1 MVIKLLQKKD
11 RDKRF
16 IKNWRPISLLNIDTK
31 ILLKVFAAT
40 VKRILLSIISLDHNF
55 LQCVLRNFGFDDNFI
70 TWIKMI
76 LNDQQSCVINGGFA
90 TQYFTLKKG
99 AHQVDSRSTYLFYFC
114 FGSSLD
120 FNKE

>member
-31 ILLKVFAAT
+31 ILSKVFAAT
-40 VKRILLSIISLDHNF
+40 VKHILLSIISLDHNF
-55 LQCVLRNFGFDDNFI
+55 LLCVLRNFGFDDNFI

-90 TQYFTLKKG
+90 T
-99 AHQVDSRSTYLFYFC
+99 
-114 FGSSLD
+114 
-120 FNKE
+120 